1 MVYSIVIIQ
10 QAPPAFMAL
19 YRSSRWTSGNF
30 WFPDYLEILPDGIH
44 YTKARLLGKKEEQM
58 NYQHIASVNVNSGI
72 FFANI
77 RIDSSGGHVP
87 IRMKGLGKKDG
98 NAIRQSIFEIQRQNS

>member
-1 MVYSIVIIQ
+1 
-10 QAPPAFMAL
+10 MAL
-19 YRSSRWTSGNF
+19 YRSSRWTRGNF
-30 WFPDYLEILPDGIH
+30 WFPDHLEILPDGIH
-44 YTKARLLGKKEEQM
+44 YTKARLLGKKEEVM
-58 NYQHIASVNVNSGI
+58 NYQHIASVKVDSGI

-87 IRMKGLGKKDG
+87 IQIKGLGKKDG